1 MGSVDLL
8 LLGGIILGG
17 FSIYLF
23 VSSLISNNNDKQNLS
38 WANNSE
44 PVKSKNQIINLSRSL
59 VHQFTLQYALKI
71 KNPSYRKSISKNL
84 KVGGLS
90 RELNEDEFIGMQ
102 ILWGIA
108 FPLFMMVMNFALE
121 LGFSYPLLVVM
132 MPLGFYL
139 PIMHAKGAK
148 KVREQNV
155 RENLPFYIDL
165 LALSVEAGLDF
176 FAAIQMLV
184 DKAEN
189 QKSVLADEL
198 GLVLKDVQLGS
209 SKSLA
214 LKEFAER
221 LDMSEV
227 TSFVAVLID
236 AEATGAPIARVL
248 KEQSIQMRLERF
260 VRAEKAGAR
269 ASQAILIPMMIF
281 IVPSVFIMVFGP
293 VAISFMYGNK

>member
-23 VSSLISNNNDKQNLS
+23 VSSLISNSNDKQNLS
-38 WANNSE
+38 WANSSE
-44 PVKSKNQIINLSRSL
+44 PVKSKNQIINISRSL

-71 KNPSYRKSISKNL
+71 KSPTYRKSISKNL

-102 ILWGIA
+102 ILWGVA
-108 FPLFMMVMNFALE
+108 FPLFILIMNFALE
-121 LGFSYPLLVVM
+121 LGFSYPMIILM

-139 PIMHAKGAK
+139 PIIHAKGAK
-148 KVREQNV
+148 KIREQSV

-184 DKAEN
+184 DKADTKRN
-189 QKSVLADEL
+189 VLAEEL
-198 GLVLKDVQLGS
+198 ALVLKDVQLGA
-209 SKSLA
+209 SKAAS
-214 LKEFAER
+214 LKEMAER

-236 AEATGAPIARVL
+236 AEASGAPIARVL
-248 KEQSIQMRLERF
+248 KEQSVQMRLERF

-269 ASQAILIPMMIF
+269 ASQTIMIPMMVF
-281 IVPSVFIMVFGP
+281 IVPAVFIMIFGP